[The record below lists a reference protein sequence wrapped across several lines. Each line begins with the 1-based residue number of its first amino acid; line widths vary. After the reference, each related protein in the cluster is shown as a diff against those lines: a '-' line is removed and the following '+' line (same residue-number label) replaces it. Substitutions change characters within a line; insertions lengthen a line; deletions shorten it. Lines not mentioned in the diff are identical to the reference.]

1 VCVVC
6 VAVNCVAVC
15 RSVLRSQNLG
25 FRGYAS
31 SISAALCCSVLCCS
45 MLHCV
50 AVSHCVVLQC
60 VVSLRSRVL
69 G

>member
-25 FRGYAS
+25 FRNYDS
-31 SISAALCCSVLCCS
+31 SICAALSCSVLCCS
-45 MLHCV
+45 LLHCV
-50 AVSHCVVLQC
+50 AVCRIVLC
-60 VVSLRSRVL
+60 CSVLRA
-69 G
+69 